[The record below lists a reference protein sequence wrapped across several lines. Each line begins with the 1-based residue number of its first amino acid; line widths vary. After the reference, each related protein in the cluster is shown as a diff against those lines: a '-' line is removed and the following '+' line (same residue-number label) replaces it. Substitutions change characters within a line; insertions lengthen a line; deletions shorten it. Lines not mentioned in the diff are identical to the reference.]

1 MEEAET
7 IRVKDEEISFTDGD
21 YELDLEMDASEMRIQ
36 WRILWR
42 EDFFNWV
49 LGRRQSQAKLAEWID
64 RSDE

>member
-42 EDFFNWV
+42 EDFFNRV
-49 LGRRQSQAKLAEWID
+49 LGRTQSQAKLAEWID

>member
-42 EDFFNWV
+42 EDFFN
-49 LGRRQSQAKLAEWID
+49 
-64 RSDE
+64 